1 MCKDRELGK
10 WKPNFTAI
18 TRSAAD
24 TERLNVTRE
33 GQRRGETWRER
44 VR

>member
-24 TERLNVTRE
+24 TERLNVTRD
-33 GQRRGETWRER
+33 REE
-44 VR
+44 